1 MMLMECRNIKK
12 SFGELNILKD
22 VSFDIAYGSHI
33 GLVGVNGAGKTT
45 LVEILTGNLEPDSGN
60 IYKSRENFSIGYM
73 KQEAE
78 VMLSEKNNTENNFLH
93 TSSSFGLKKVQN
105 WEHERKSN
113 LSGGEKTKLALS
125 HIWSEKPDLIILDE
139 PTNHMDFEGINYLM
153 DSINNYNGTVIIISH
168 DRYFLDRTAHKI
180 IELRDGLAE
189 EYNGNYSFY
198 HEERKKRYESA
209 LNQYLIQKGHEE
221 KLESSIKGLKTWSSK
236 AHDESRKKANENGGT
251 KEYYRN
257 KAKKMD
263 NQVKSIIKKLE
274 KLKTEGIEK
283 PKEDP
288 SVYFDF
294 KSGEKHGSRI
304 LEAKDIA
311 KSYGDRM
318 LFESSSF
325 TVQYG
330 ERIGII
336 GPNGC
341 GKTTLIRMIL
351 GKEELSEGSIWLSP
365 SLNVGYLSQD
375 VLDLN
380 PELTILESVCKST
393 KFHKD
398 TEINLL
404 LNMGF
409 DIEALSKKSKVL
421 SLGERVKIKL
431 ASLILKGT
439 NLLILDEPGNHLDI
453 MSREQ
458 LEETLLSYCGTILLV
473 SHDKYMLQ
481 KLTNKLLVFDN
492 KKISKFISSYEDYFN
507 SKSKPSAKATKND
520 LLLIENR
527 LSFIIGELST
537 IAKDDPKYPSLDME
551 YTELINKRNI
561 LKSLT

>member
-22 VSFDIAYGSHI
+22 VSFDVAYGSHI
-33 GLVGVNGAGKTT
+33 GLVGRNGAGKTT
-45 LVEILTGNLEPDSGN
+45 LVEILAGALKPDSGS
-60 IYKSRENFSIGYM
+60 IYKSHEKFSIGYM
-73 KQEAE
+73 KQEAD
-78 VMLSEKNNTENNFLH
+78 VVLNNTDELNRDFLH
-93 TSSSFGLKKVQN
+93 TTALLGLKKVTH
-105 WEHERKSN
+105 WEDERKNN

-139 PTNHMDFEGINYLM
+139 PTNHMDSEGINYLIN
-153 DSINNYNGTVIIISH
+153 SIKNYNGAVIIISH
-168 DRYFLDRTAHKI
+168 DRYFLDQTAHKI
-180 IELRDGLAE
+180 IELRDGTAE

-198 HEERKKRYESA
+198 NEERKKRYEA
-209 LNQYLIQKGHEE
+209 AFNQYLIQKKQEE
-221 KLESSIKGLKTWSSK
+221 KIESSIKELKSWSSK
-236 AHDESRKKANENGGT
+236 AHNESRKKANENGGT
-251 KEYYRN
+251 KEYYRT

-263 NQVKSIIKKLE
+263 NQIKSRIKRLE
-274 KLKTEGIEK
+274 KMKNEGIEK
-283 PKEDP
+283 PAEDP
-288 SVYFDF
+288 SVFFSF
-294 KSGEKHGSRI
+294 KSGEKHGNRI
-304 LEAKDIA
+304 LEAKDIS
-311 KSYGDRM
+311 KSFEDRM
-318 LFESSSF
+318 LFQSSSF

-341 GKTTLIRMIL
+341 GKTTLVRMLL
-351 GKEELSEGSIWLSP
+351 GKEELSGGSIWLSP
-365 SLNVGYLSQD
+365 SAKVGYLSQD

-380 PELTILESVCKST
+380 PELTILEAVCESS

-409 DIEALSKKSKVL
+409 TIGALSKRIIVL

-431 ASLILKGT
+431 ACLILKGT

-458 LEETLLSYCGTILLV
+458 LEETLLNYNGTILLV

-481 KLTNKLLVFDN
+481 KLVSSLLVFGSGR
-492 KKISKFISSYEDYFN
+492 ISKFICSYDDYCN
-507 SKSKPSAKATKND
+507 SKSKSSVKDFKND

-527 LSFIIGELST
+527 LSCIIGQLSS
-537 IAKDDPKYPSLDME
+537 IAKDDPEYSSLDAE